1 VARRNNR
8 RAASPALPPDGR
20 SGPVIVG
27 QPGQHRH
34 AEPVADNGRVL
45 RAFALVAVVLGL
57 VALTAAACVLS
68 YSDVHAFAL
77 SAGVSK
83 SLARIYPAIA
93 DAALVVSG
101 CAVLALRGAGLI
113 SRIYGW
119 LCFVV
124 LLAALAATSVMH
136 VAALTMPSKAA
147 EITAAVFPWAVVLI
161 AFGLLLAL
169 LRHARRRRPSHRASA
184 PAGTTAGQLDKA
196 PPFGPPPGPSTP
208 APGLA
213 PNPALASGQ
222 AGASAAAPLGSWP
235 IAVPGSA
242 GTGARAA
249 GLGFAAPGAVALG
262 GMTAGR
268 TPTGGPPPGTPAG
281 TGPPPGT
288 PAGTGPPPGTPA
300 GTGPPPGTPA
310 GTGARPEILTAA
322 GPLAESPPAADPRTS
337 TAGRPLPGGA
347 ADPEPTVT
355 PDWAA
360 TSTSAASPAS
370 PITSETYTTPETFPA
385 ADPFGLPA
393 SIAGPTSPA
402 APEWPP
408 GFDEPA
414 SHPYGPSS
422 YQAGAPGP
430 NSPGPNSLSTGWPDL
445 PIPQQPA
452 RHTGWP
458 GEGAEPIPGE
468 GLSDE
473 ATRDTAP
480 NPIVAPAAGAAG
492 AYGADRAD
500 RAAGAGRAGRAGR
513 ADDAS
518 GPSPTVPL
526 QRPAPPTDEPP
537 RLVARPAEMQLRVRG
552 QRPPS
557 AGPGV
562 AEGDDSANQPLPAPA
577 EADAHPAVLPPSGL
591 PAGSHRADTV
601 PPGEINAAPT
611 PAVTTTHEATDAA
624 GSGSVS
630 ADSSAPPTLD
640 RPRSSPTPPTE

>member
-8 RAASPALPPDGR
+8 RAASQALPPDGR

-169 LRHARRRRPSHRASA
+169 LRHARRKRPSHRASA
-184 PAGTTAGQLDKA
+184 PAGATAGQLDKA
-196 PPFGPPPGPSTP
+196 PPFGPQPGPSTP

-222 AGASAAAPLGSWP
+222 AGASATAPLGSGP

-242 GTGARAA
+242 GAGAGATAA

-268 TPTGGPPPGTPAG
+268 TPTAGPLPGTPADTGPPPGTSAD

-288 PAGTGPPPGTPA
+288 PAGA
-300 GTGPPPGTPA
+300 
-310 GTGARPEILTAA
+310 GARPEIPTAA
-322 GPLAESPPAADPRTS
+322 GPLSESAPAADPRTS
-337 TAGRPLPGGA
+337 TAGSPLPGGA
-347 ADPEPTVT
+347 ADPEPTIT

-370 PITSETYTTPETFPA
+370 PVTSATFTTPETFPA

-393 SIAGPTSPA
+393 SIAGPTAPA

-422 YQAGAPGP
+422 YQAGAPGPNSPGP

-480 NPIVAPAAGAAG
+480 NPIVAPPGG
-492 AYGADRAD
+492 
-500 RAAGAGRAGRAGR
+500 

-562 AEGDDSANQPLPAPA
+562 AEGDDSANQPLPAPS
-577 EADAHPAVLPPSGL
+577 EASAHPAVLPPSGH

-611 PAVTTTHEATDAA
+611 PAVTTTAEATDAA
-624 GSGSVS
+624 GSGSAS
-630 ADSSAPPTLD
+630 AASSAPPTLD